1 MAARTKEERTAEFI
15 AKRDAQEART
25 RTHLEIVQAED
36 APDAI
41 PEPEPVAEPVV
52 ERGPVVMT
60 GPVSP
65 VSTPEPVTRKRAKRE
80 AAP

>member
-41 PEPEPVAEPVV
+41 PEPEPVV

-65 VSTPEPVTRKRAKRE
+65 VSTPEPVTRKRAKKE